1 MLGPLAGGSPGNRE
15 IGRLRT
21 REVREIGGLEGPGS
35 GRSSGLPPRTLFFPP
50 SPKKWGPK
58 VLRPS
63 KAIMSRPLWYFGA
76 ETEWREPLLPRF
88 LRFSEGSPGI
98 FFVPET
104 PPRELSA
111 FSPTAKHGGFRE
123 PCFGEMR
130 RLGNR
135 ESRQRTDG
143 RQITDD
149 KKRGKR
155 KDDGRRK
162 KKRDGGGNRYI

>member
-1 MLGPLAGGSPGNRE
+1 MRTCEARE
-15 IGRLRT
+15 IGR
-21 REVREIGGLEGPGS
+21 LEGPGS

-50 SPKKWGPK
+50 SPKTMGPESAR
-58 VLRPS
+58 VLKSYYVPTH
-63 KAIMSRPLWYFGA
+63 LVLGA
-76 ETEWREPLLPRF
+76 ETEGQGPFLPRF
-88 LRFSEGSPGI
+88 LSLSEGSPGI